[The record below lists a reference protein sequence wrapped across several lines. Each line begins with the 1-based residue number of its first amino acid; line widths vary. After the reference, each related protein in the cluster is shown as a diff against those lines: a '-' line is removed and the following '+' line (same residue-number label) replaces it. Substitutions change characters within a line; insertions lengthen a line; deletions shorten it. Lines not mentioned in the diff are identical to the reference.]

1 MHRPKLYLAGKLGD
15 FTDGKPV
22 EERIAQE
29 EANRRLAQQTAEQLW
44 NMGFRVIVPH
54 SMTGLPTPTAIQQ
67 NSSLD
72 VDEKAVMQT
81 RLEPLVDCDALF
93 MRNGQGLLR
102 AVEKNHNTAQ
112 SLNMPVLHNY
122 EEARQYLERA
132 REDCRPSF
140 PKEPHS
146 NGRVRPGRK

>member
-29 EANRRLAQQTAEQLW
+29 EANRRLAHQTARQLW
-44 NMGFRVIVPH
+44 NMGFRVVVPH

-72 VDEKAVMQT
+72 IDEEAVMQT
-81 RLEPLVDCDALF
+81 HLEPLADCDALF
-93 MRNGQGLLR
+93 MRNGQGSLR
-102 AVEKNHNTAQ
+102 AIEKYHDIGQ
-112 SLNMPVLHNY
+112 SPNMPVLYNY
-122 EEARQYLERA
+122 EEARQYLERV
-132 REDCRPSF
+132 REDRRLSLPEESR
-140 PKEPHS
+140 S
-146 NGRVRPGRK
+146 NGRVRAGRK